1 MYVGMGPVEY
11 LVDYSIYLMVEGIFG
26 FNPSCGPEEL
36 VEDSG
41 CEWNELLVF
50 NHPPPLVGE
59 KFSPSGFILSSPVAV
74 VLPEEPFYQPSGVSP
89 LQEGLLGGLLATGGT
104 GLQADLRRGGSFI
117 EGGVVSREVEESRE
131 GFVGRDLGARE

>member
-1 MYVGMGPVEY
+1 MSAGMGLVEDF
-11 LVDYSIYLMVEGIFG
+11 VDYSIDSMVKGIFG
-26 FNPSCGPEEL
+26 FNPSRGPEEL
-36 VEDSG
+36 AEDSG

-59 KFSPSGFILSSPVAV
+59 NFSPSGFILSSPVAV

-104 GLQADLRRGGSFI
+104 GL
-117 EGGVVSREVEESRE
+117 
-131 GFVGRDLGARE
+131 